1 MTDIQDIPDRNSQM
15 ETLLNQMNERLQQLE
30 QENNEMRAQNLQ
42 YQHQIETRANEQAL
56 GSSRFRAEIRPMPL
70 LETPAETVTNDVD
83 TVRTPENNRTEPS
96 QGEQIIPPINNMQNF
111 AGTI

>member
-42 YQHQIETRANEQAL
+42 YQH
-56 GSSRFRAEIRPMPL
+56 
-70 LETPAETVTNDVD
+70 
-83 TVRTPENNRTEPS
+83 
-96 QGEQIIPPINNMQNF
+96 
-111 AGTI
+111 